1 MGYVL
6 IVSLP
11 MVIFFIILCFVC
23 YVMGRNKGQQE
34 GRAMAAQELGIN
46 NPHSPTMGT
55 VAGGGFVMGTAT
67 SPPPLPPPQYPPPA
81 FPSPSPHHPNPPM
94 YLKQQQNGINV
105 V

>member
-11 MVIFFIILCFVC
+11 MVVFFIILCFGC

-46 NPHSPTMGT
+46 LQSPTM
-55 VAGGGFVMGTAT
+55 VAVADGVMTTDT
-67 SPPPLPPPQYPPPA
+67 SQPAPPHQYPA
-81 FPSPSPHHPNPPM
+81 FPSPSPHHPNPI
-94 YLKQQQNGINV
+94 YLKQQNGTNV